1 MKNLF
6 AKRLKE
12 CRMTKGLT
20 QKQFAEEIGYTRS
33 HVNNWETRGTQPDYD
48 TLIIIA
54 KYFNE
59 TVDYMLGLDDI
70 ELWKYRF
77 SLVRGMSM
85 KSTKGCLEYTI
96 ICV

>member
-12 CRMTKGLT
+12 CRMAKGLT

-70 ELWKYRF
+70 EL
-77 SLVRGMSM
+77 
-85 KSTKGCLEYTI
+85 
-96 ICV
+96 